1 MTDKDFKNIE
11 DIKRIWKYMEKN
23 KMYIKSWPN
32 TAKMRNSLEL
42 LIEENKD
49 YVNHIQLHH

>member
-1 MTDKDFKNIE
+1 
-11 DIKRIWKYMEKN
+11 MEKN